1 MKNMLV
7 IRHNS
12 SEQTIVQIRYK
23 FSHTEIVSAV
33 EIEADAAT
41 YKCFKALFIG

>member
-7 IRHNS
+7 IRQNS

-23 FSHTEIVSAV
+23 FSHTEIVLALYPPPRLL
-33 EIEADAAT
+33 AA
-41 YKCFKALFIG
+41 G